1 MFLFVAQSFFFFLG
15 TCNQK
20 NHTIDTRS
28 DVIPSPERIRTWV
41 ICLAGARMAQRNLK
55 PDCIRRVN
63 IDGMLHWQT
72 QIWDDGTRLLPIALI
87 GASTARK

>member
-41 ICLAGARMAQRNLK
+41 ICLAGREWPRGISSQIVYGESTLTACCTGRLGSGMMALAFYLSR
-55 PDCIRRVN
+55 
-63 IDGMLHWQT
+63 
-72 QIWDDGTRLLPIALI
+72 
-87 GASTARK
+87 